1 MPEQFKYRA
10 ITEDGEVRR
19 GVISALDT
27 EHVEEFLDEQNLR
40 PVRITRVSRRRPLSL
55 FGFFNSAH
63 YENLIMFTNS
73 LATLHRAGVPLLRAL
88 SVIKV
93 GPADSRFNRAIDQ
106 IRLSVQSGRSL
117 SEAMLEYED
126 LFTKVYIASV
136 AAGEESGK
144 LESILNEL
152 ADVLEKE
159 MELNRQVRVATRY
172 PVIVLGVIT
181 IAVGVL
187 MTFVVP
193 SFVNFYSSFGA
204 DLPLPTRILIAV
216 STAITRYWPLVLTAI
231 VALGLVFHKVISTEQ
246 GRLGLD
252 RRLLRLPAFGE
263 IILKGNVARFALLFR
278 ILFNAGIPIVRTLD
292 ILAQVVKN
300 SAISMEIRKLGAL
313 FQTGAVITTARGD
326 FVFFPDLALN
336 MLAIGMESGAVDKMM
351 QEVGSHYSREVFY
364 RSRQLASVIEPML
377 TIVLGVFVLIIAL
390 AIFLPMWS
398 LIQVFKGG

>member
-10 ITEDGEVRR
+10 ITDDGEVRR

-27 EHVEEFLDEQNLR
+27 EHVEEFLDEQHLR
-40 PVRITRVSRRRPLSL
+40 PIRIKRVSRRRPLSL

-117 SEAMLEYED
+117 SEAMAEYED

-172 PVIVLGVIT
+172 PMIVLGVIA

-193 SFVNFYSSFGA
+193 SFVNFYS
-204 DLPLPTRILIAV
+204 
-216 STAITRYWPLVLTAI
+216 
-231 VALGLVFHKVISTEQ
+231 
-246 GRLGLD
+246 
-252 RRLLRLPAFGE
+252 
-263 IILKGNVARFALLFR
+263 
-278 ILFNAGIPIVRTLD
+278 
-292 ILAQVVKN
+292 
-300 SAISMEIRKLGAL
+300 
-313 FQTGAVITTARGD
+313 
-326 FVFFPDLALN
+326 
-336 MLAIGMESGAVDKMM
+336 
-351 QEVGSHYSREVFY
+351 
-364 RSRQLASVIEPML
+364 
-377 TIVLGVFVLIIAL
+377 
-390 AIFLPMWS
+390 
-398 LIQVFKGG
+398 

>member
-10 ITEDGEVRR
+10 ITDDGEVRR

-27 EHVEEFLDEQNLR
+27 EHVEEFLDEQQLR
-40 PVRITRVSRRRPLSL
+40 PIRIKRVSRRRPLSL

-117 SEAMLEYED
+117 SEAMAEYED

-172 PVIVLGVIT
+172 PMIVLGVIA

-204 DLPLPTRILIAV
+204 ELPLPTKILIAV
-216 STAITRYWPLVLTAI
+216 STAVTRYWPVVLTAL
-231 VALGLVFHKVISTEQ
+231 VALGLVFHKVTSTEQ
-246 GRLGLD
+246 GRLAID
-252 RRLLRLPAFGE
+252 RRLLKLPAFGE

-292 ILAQVVKN
+292 ILSQVVKN
-300 SAISMEIRKLGAL
+300 SAISAEIRKLAAL
-313 FQTGAVITTARGD
+313 FQTGAVITLARGD